1 MNNINNTTFFDYL
14 DGLLSPEDKKE
25 FENYIANNPEAKSK
39 LDKLIQE
46 EKSYYNKVDSGEFE
60 KITDKYS
67 FEINKLQEVI
77 NKQHKKE
84 PKKNNLLDFV
94 QKMFKPLWEIPIQ
107 AKGVV
112 ALPVAM
118 CVYLFVTTFVPM
130 QSYQNQLDVM
140 NYKLAKLET
149 YKEETEETNQIAVSL
164 KKENKE
170 LRYELNNLLSKN
182 KEIVVASAAPSQ
194 KKENDTLMQMASFI
208 SSDFLSNSKY
218 GDRTIL
224 TELNGKPWTIEDIT
238 TNFKTRSAAQASNL
252 TCDSDLDSKI
262 IEIFPSDNPLSKRTL
277 TYCGITDKN
286 NWRLLNIEIQKDKKP
301 LKLNSNY
308 KLVFEKD
315 SIFLFPEDT
324 E

>member
-1 MNNINNTTFFDYL
+1 MNNINDTSFFDYL
-14 DGLLSPEDKKE
+14 DGLLSSEDKKE

-46 EKSYYNKVDSGEFE
+46 ETSYYNKVDAGQFE

-67 FEINKLQEVI
+67 FEINKLQEII

-94 QKMFKPLWEIPIQ
+94 KNMFLPLWQIPIQ
-107 AKGVV
+107 AKGLV

-130 QSYQNQLDVM
+130 QSYQNQLDLM
-140 NYKLAKLET
+140 GYKLAKLET
-149 YKEETEETNQIAVSL
+149 YKEENEKTNQIAVSL

-170 LRYELNNLLSKN
+170 LKYELKNLLSKN

-194 KKENDTLMQMASFI
+194 EKENDTLMQMASFI
-208 SSDFLSNSKY
+208 TLDFLTNSKY
-218 GDRTIL
+218 GDRIIL
-224 TELNGKPWTIEDIT
+224 AELNGKPWTIENAHKDI
-238 TNFKTRSAAQASNL
+238 KTRGSAQASDL
-252 TCDSDLDSKI
+252 TCSFDLDSKI
-262 IEIFPSDNPLSKRTL
+262 IEISPSDNPLNKKTL
-277 TYCGITDKN
+277 TYCSEINKN
-286 NWRLLNIEIQKDKKP
+286 NWRLLNIKIINDKKP
-301 LKLNSNY
+301 LNLNSNY
-308 KLVFEKD
+308 KLIFEKD
-315 SIFLFPEDT
+315 SIYLFPEYS

>member
-46 EKSYYNKVDSGEFE
+46 EKSYYNKVESGEFE

-94 QKMFKPLWEIPIQ
+94 QNMFKPLWEIPIQ

-112 ALPVAM
+112 VALPV

-130 QSYQNQLDVM
+130 QVAQNQSSADFFMQLT
-140 NYKLAKLET
+140 NEKNF
-149 YKEETEETNQIAVSL
+149 KE
-164 KKENKE
+164 
-170 LRYELNNLLSKN
+170 
-182 KEIVVASAAPSQ
+182 
-194 KKENDTLMQMASFI
+194 
-208 SSDFLSNSKY
+208 FLPNSEY
-218 GDRTIL
+218 GDVKAVKL
-224 TELNGKPWTIEDIT
+224 DNKSWNIEDIT

-286 NWRLLNIEIQKDKKP
+286 NWRLLNIEIQKDEKP